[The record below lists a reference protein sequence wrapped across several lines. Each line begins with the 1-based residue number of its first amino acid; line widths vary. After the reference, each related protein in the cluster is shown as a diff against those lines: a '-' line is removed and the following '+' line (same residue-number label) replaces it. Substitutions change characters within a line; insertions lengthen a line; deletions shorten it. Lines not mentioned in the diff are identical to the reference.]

1 MVMATQMENARV
13 VAQPVDATHGP
24 RRQRDGTLAWRVW
37 APKSSQVTL
46 VIDPEGRRTEI
57 PMKADAYGYFVHRE
71 SNVAEGLRYAFKLD
85 DGQEYPDPASR
96 WQPDGVNRPSAVFF
110 PDDYAWHDAA
120 WRGVP
125 REDLVI
131 YELHVGTF
139 TPEGTFDAI
148 IPRLPQLASLGV
160 TALEIMPVAQF
171 SGARNWGYDGVH
183 PYAVQNS
190 YGGPRAL
197 QRLVDAAHQAGL
209 AVLLDVVYNH
219 IGPEGNYL
227 GKFGW
232 YFTEHYRTPW
242 GDAINFDGPSSDAVR
257 QFVIDNARM
266 WVRDFHLDGLRLDAV
281 DAIYDLS
288 ARHILE
294 ELQAAVQREA
304 AEQGR
309 TVHVIAESDL
319 NDVRLTDPVRQGGYG
334 LDAAW
339 NDDFHHSLHSLLTG
353 EQDGYYMDFGQP
365 EHLAKTF
372 NEAFVYDGSFS
383 RFRKRRHGNCVGD
396 RDRTQFV
403 VCIQNHDQIGNRAT
417 GDRLT
422 TLVPPAA
429 NRLAC
434 GLLLLSPYVPL
445 LYMGEE
451 YGETRPFPFF
461 CSFSDEA
468 LVEAVR
474 AGRRAEFA
482 ALEFT
487 WGTELPDAQD
497 PATFASAKLQW
508 NWPDGSEHAL
518 RRRLYEDLLR
528 ARRRWPPLRN
538 RQHTTARLLEPGF
551 GRIEK
556 ADGDQPAPLLL
567 IERGTGRS
575 LIACANLTAEPQQLP
590 SLEWGDRQVL
600 LSTEEVRYGGTRD
613 FRQTVEQLLPY
624 ELLIFGRKEWLS

>member
-1 MVMATQMENARV
+1 MATQTANACV
-13 VAQPVDATHGP
+13 VSEPLHAGHGP
-24 RRQRDGTLAWRVW
+24 RRERDGAVVWKVW
-37 APKSSQVTL
+37 APKSANVILVT
-46 VIDPEGRRTEI
+46 DPDGQRIET
-57 PMKADAYGYFVHRE
+57 PMEARAYGYFIHCEPDVQ
-71 SNVAEGLRYAFKLD
+71 EGLQYAFKLD

-96 WQPDGVNRPSAVFF
+96 WQPEGVNRPSAVFF
-110 PDDYAWHDAA
+110 PDDYSWHDTA
-120 WRGVP
+120 WRGLS

-148 IPRLPQLASLGV
+148 IPRLAQLASLGV

-171 SGARNWGYDGVH
+171 SGSRNWGYDGVH

-232 YFTEHYRTPW
+232 YFTDHYRTPW
-242 GDAINFDGPSSDAVR
+242 GDAINYDGPYSDAVR
-257 QFVIDNARM
+257 QFVVDNARM
-266 WVRDFHLDGLRLDAV
+266 WVRDFRMDGLRLDAV
-281 DAIYDLS
+281 HAIYDFS

-294 ELQAAVQREA
+294 ELQAAVHVEA
-304 AEQGR
+304 VRQGR
-309 TVHVIAESDL
+309 TVHVIAESDQ
-319 NDVRLTDPVRQGGYG
+319 NDVRLTDPVTKGGYG
-334 LDAAW
+334 LDGVW
-339 NDDFHHSLHSLLTG
+339 NDGFHHSIHSLLT
-353 EQDGYYMDFGQP
+353 EEREGYYLDYGRP
-365 EHLAKTF
+365 EHLAKAY
-372 NEAFVYDGSFS
+372 NDVFVYDGCFS
-383 RFRKRRHGNCVGD
+383 PFRKRRHGGRVGN

-422 TLVPPAA
+422 TIVSPAA

-461 CSFSDEA
+461 CSFADDA

-474 AGRRAEFA
+474 TGRREEFA
-482 ALEFT
+482 ALEFA
-487 WGTELPDAQD
+487 WGTDLPDAQD

-508 NWPDGSEHAL
+508 AWPEGSEQAQ
-518 RRRLYEDLLR
+518 RRRLYEDLLN
-528 ARRRWPPLRN
+528 ARRRWPPLRD
-538 RQHTTARLLEPGF
+538 RHHTTAWLQQATSSGERDASNDDRL
-551 GRIEK
+551 
-556 ADGDQPAPLLL
+556 APLLL
-567 IERGTGRS
+567 IERGLGRS
-575 LIACANLTAEPQQLP
+575 LLACANLTSEPQELP
-590 SLEWGDRQVL
+590 SLELDDREAIF
-600 LSTEEVRYGGTRD
+600 STEEERYGGTRTLGQPLG
-613 FRQTVEQLLPY
+613 RLLPY
-624 ELLIFGRKEWLS
+624 ELLIFGMREWLS